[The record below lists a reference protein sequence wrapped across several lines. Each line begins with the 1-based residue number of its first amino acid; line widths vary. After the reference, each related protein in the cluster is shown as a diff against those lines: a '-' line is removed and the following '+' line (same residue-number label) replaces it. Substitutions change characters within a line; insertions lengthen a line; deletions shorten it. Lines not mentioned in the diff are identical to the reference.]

1 MAKIL
6 VVDDDPG
13 IRDIVANVLEE
24 YNHTVESLDNGG
36 EAVGW
41 LRAYQY
47 DLIILDWQLP
57 GQSGVEI
64 CEQFRNAGGQ
74 TPVLMLTGKGQID
87 EKELGYGSGVDD
99 YLTKPFHVKELVLRV
114 NALLKRIPEIR
125 HKKSCIKG
133 WVLDDLNYTVSREG
147 ETVQLTRREWQLL
160 DFLFRRPNQ
169 YFDSDTLLNRVW
181 ETDSE
186 ATSEALRTC
195 IKRLRKKLDKPNEDS
210 IIVSVKGLGYM
221 ISEQGGDSSE

>member
-13 IRDIVANVLEE
+13 IRETVAQVLED
-24 YNHTVESLDNGG
+24 YNHTVESLDNGD

-41 LRAYQY
+41 LRVYQY

-64 CEQFRNAGGQ
+64 CDHFRNAGGQ
-74 TPVLMLTGKGQID
+74 TPVLMLTGKGHID
-87 EKELGYGSGVDD
+87 DKEIGYGSGADD
-99 YLTKPFHVKELVLRV
+99 YLTKPFNAKELALRV

-125 HKKSCIKG
+125 QKKVCIRG
-133 WVLDDLNYTVSREG
+133 WVLDDLNYSISRHG

-160 DFLFRRPNQ
+160 DFLFRRPDQ

-195 IKRLRKKLDKPNEDS
+195 VKRLRKKLDKPDEDS

-221 ISEQGGDSSE
+221 IREQAEQPG